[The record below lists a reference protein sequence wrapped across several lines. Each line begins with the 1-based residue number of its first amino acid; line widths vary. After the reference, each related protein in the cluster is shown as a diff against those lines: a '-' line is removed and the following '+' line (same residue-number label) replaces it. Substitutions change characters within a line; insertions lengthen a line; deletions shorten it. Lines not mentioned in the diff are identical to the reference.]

1 MHHCIRHVIII
12 TIIALAGFVGPSH
25 AQAPNRWVQAW
36 PQTDFTTALV
46 DLSEIESGGPP
57 KDGIPAINSPE
68 FYAASKETKIGP
80 HEPVVSVAF
89 NGEARAYPVRYLMWH
104 EIVNDTFG
112 GTPVSVTYC
121 PLCNTAVAFD
131 GRLDGE
137 ALTFGVS
144 GMLRYSD
151 MIMYDRNTES
161 WWQQFTGEAIVGKL
175 RGKKLKTLPA
185 KLQSWEAFV
194 EEFGATS
201 AVMKEPKGHSRAYGS
216 NPYVGYDS
224 LRKPWLYSGEPPS
237 SGLPMMA
244 RIVRVED
251 RAWPMSRVVD
261 AGSLTEKGIKLSW
274 RPGQASALDTRSIAA
289 GRDVGNIEVRDAAT
303 GRPLAHEVTYV
314 FVLQAF
320 KPDGEWMMG
329 GE

>member
-1 MHHCIRHVIII
+1 MNRWIKLAA
-12 TIIALAGFVGPSH
+12 TIFALGLTAPAH
-25 AQAPNRWVQAW
+25 AQAPNAWVQAW
-36 PQTDFTTALV
+36 PQTDFSTALV

-57 KDGIPAINSPE
+57 KDGIPAIDAPT
-68 FYAASKETKIGP
+68 FYPASQETALKP
-80 HEPVVSVAF
+80 HEPVVSVAL
-89 NGEARAYPVRYLMWH
+89 NGEARAYPIRYLMWH

-112 GTPVSVTYC
+112 DTPVSVTYC
-121 PLCNTAVAFD
+121 PLCNAAVAFD
-131 GRLDGE
+131 GRLEDN

-161 WWQQFTGEAIVGKL
+161 WWQQFTGEAVVGKL
-175 RGKKLKTLPA
+175 RGKKLRALPS

-194 EEFGATS
+194 DQYGPNA
-201 AVMKEPKGHSRAYGS
+201 AVMREPQGYSRAYGS
-216 NPYVGYDS
+216 NPYVGYDT
-224 LRKPWLYSGEPPS
+224 LRKPWLYSGAPPS

-274 RPGQASALDTRSIAA
+274 REGQASALDTRSVAN
-289 GRDVGNIEVRDAAT
+289 GREVGNIEVHDATT
-303 GRPLAHEVTYV
+303 GEPLAHEVTFAFV
-314 FVLQAF
+314 FQAF
-320 KPDGEWMMG
+320 EPDGEWMMG
-329 GE
+329 TP